1 MPTFQSAP
9 PAQPPD
15 GADANSTPRRT
26 RLSACLSLVV
36 ACAAATGLVAAE
48 PVSDVDYSEAMLFR
62 TPAPTPSEPTASE
75 PMSAEP
81 VPAAAAAS
89 PRPGSPSAGRPA
101 PFADA
106 PLLRLPGPVPSAG
119 TGTFRYASDWGPLL
133 GRSGAIRRYRV
144 AVENGAPENVQAVAV
159 AVDAALGDPRSWT
172 AGGRL
177 RLQRVPGG
185 ASHDFTVYLATART
199 AGSMCAAAGVDIRVG
214 GRPYTSCRGTGR
226 VILNLDRWQLSVD
239 HLVAA
244 GVPLTVYRTYLV
256 NHEVGHELGRG
267 HVGCPRPGR
276 PAPVMM
282 QQTLFLNGCLANPW
296 PFPQNQ
302 HEAYSRSP

>member
-1 MPTFQSAP
+1 MHTFQSAP

-15 GADANSTPRRT
+15 GTDANSTPRRT

-36 ACAAATGLVAAE
+36 ACAMATMLVAAE
-48 PVSDVDYSEAMLFR
+48 PVSDVDHSEATLF
-62 TPAPTPSEPTASE
+62 PTPTPMASEPT
-75 PMSAEP
+75 SAEP
-81 VPAAAAAS
+81 VPAAAVAS
-89 PRPGSPSAGRPA
+89 PRPGSSPAGRPA
-101 PFADA
+101 PVAGA
-106 PLLRLPGPVPSAG
+106 PLLRMSGPVPSAG

-133 GRSGAIRRYRV
+133 GRSGTMRRYRV
-144 AVENGAPENVQAVAV
+144 AVENGAPENVQAFAV

-172 AGGRL
+172 AGGLLRL
-177 RLQRVPGG
+177 RRVPSG
-185 ASHDFTVYLATART
+185 APHDFTVYLATART

-226 VILNLDRWQLSVD
+226 VIVNLDRWQLSVD

-244 GVPLTVYRTYLV
+244 GVPLAVYRTYLV

-296 PFPQNQ
+296 PFPQNP
-302 HEAYSRSP
+302 HEAYSRSY